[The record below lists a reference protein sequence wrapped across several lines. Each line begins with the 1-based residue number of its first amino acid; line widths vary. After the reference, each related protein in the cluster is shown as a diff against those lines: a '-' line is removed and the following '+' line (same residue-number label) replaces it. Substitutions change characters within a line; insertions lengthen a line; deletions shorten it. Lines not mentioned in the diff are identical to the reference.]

1 MRARGKSWRRAV
13 LLALFCAAC
22 AAVSAPAAQASPYYV
37 TVAGLG
43 GEPDYE
49 QRFTAL
55 AKDLD
60 KLFKAAASD
69 AHVYTFTGSDATKAR
84 MTDTLAQIARE
95 AKAEDEFTL
104 ILIGHGSYDGEEYKF
119 NLPGPD
125 ISGEDLAILCD
136 RIPAKRQLIV
146 NTTSASGGSIGALQ
160 KSGRVIIAATKTGTE
175 KNATVFARYW
185 VDALRDGSADTDK
198 NDAISALEAFQFA
211 DRKTVAFYESQK
223 RLATEHAVIEDTG
236 KKEAVRAAS
245 AENGEGLLAAN
256 FVLLRLG
263 AAQKAANDPAKR
275 ALVDKKEELERK
287 IDTLK
292 YQKAAMSAE
301 DYKSQLS
308 AALLEHARVQGDL
321 DKLTGTSRIVPRGF
335 FSAPSFAWCVLP
347 ARASR
352 GAR

>member
-1 MRARGKSWRRAV
+1 MIGDEECELEIESWQKAA
-13 LLALFCAAC
+13 LLAVFCAAC
-22 AAVSAPAAQASPYYV
+22 GGFGARAAQAAPYYV

-69 AHVYTFTGSDATKAR
+69 AHVYTFTGSDATKAHL
-84 MTDTLAQIARE
+84 TDTLGQIARE
-95 AKAEDEFTL
+95 AKPEDEFTL
-104 ILIGHGSYDGEEYKF
+104 ILIGHGSYDGEVYKF

-160 KSGRVIIAATKTGTE
+160 KAGRIVIAATKTGTE

-198 NDAISALEAFQFA
+198 NEAISALEAFQLRRSQDGRILRIAKAAGDGACRVRGHRQEGSAFA
-211 DRKTVAFYESQK
+211 PLRRKTEKGCWPRISFCCESARRK
-223 RLATEHAVIEDTG
+223 RPRTI
-236 KKEAVRAAS
+236 RPS
-245 AENGEGLLAAN
+245 A
-256 FVLLRLG
+256 RCSI
-263 AAQKAANDPAKR
+263 R
-275 ALVDKKEELERK
+275 RK
-287 IDTLK
+287 
-292 YQKAAMSAE
+292 S
-301 DYKSQLS
+301 SN
-308 AALLEHARVQGDL
+308 AR
-321 DKLTGTSRIVPRGF
+321 SI
-335 FSAPSFAWCVLP
+335 C
-347 ARASR
+347 
-352 GAR
+352 

>member
-1 MRARGKSWRRAV
+1 MGRAAL
-13 LLALFCAAC
+13 LLAFWIAGSTL
-22 AAVSAPAAQASPYYV
+22 AVRPAQAAPYYV

-60 KLFKAAASD
+60 KLLKAASND
-69 AHVYTFTGSDATKAR
+69 AHVYTLSGSDATKAR
-84 MTDTLAQIARE
+84 LTETLAQIARE
-95 AKAEDEFTL
+95 AKPSDEFTL
-104 ILIGHGSYDGEEYKF
+104 ILIGHGSYDGEQYKF

-125 ISGEDLAILCD
+125 ISGEELAALCD
-136 RIPAKRQLIV
+136 RIAAKRQLIV

-160 KSGRVIIAATKTGTE
+160 RAGRIVIAATKSGTE

-185 VDALRDGSADTDK
+185 VEALSDASADLDK
-198 NDAISALEAFQFA
+198 NDVISALEAFRYA
-211 DRKTVAFYESQK
+211 DRKTASFYESQK

-263 AAQKAANDPAKR
+263 AAQREANDPAKR
-275 ALVDKKEELERK
+275 ALLDKKEELERK

-292 YQKAAMSAE
+292 YQKAAMSSE
-301 DYKSQLS
+301 DYKKQLT
-308 AALLEHARVQGDL
+308 AALLELARVQEAL
-321 DKLTGTSRIVPRGF
+321 DK
-335 FSAPSFAWCVLP
+335 
-347 ARASR
+347 
-352 GAR
+352 

>member
-1 MRARGKSWRRAV
+1 MRTA
-13 LLALFCAAC
+13 ALFAAICAAC
-22 AAVSAPAAQASPYYV
+22 LGLGARATQAAPYYV

-60 KLFKAAASD
+60 QWFKAAASD
-69 AHVYTFTGSDATKAR
+69 AHVYTFTGSDATTAR
-84 MTDTLAQIARE
+84 LTDTLGQIARE
-95 AKAEDEFTL
+95 AKPEDEFTL
-104 ILIGHGSYDGEEYKF
+104 ILIGHGSYDGEVYKF

-125 ISGEDLAILCD
+125 ISGEDLALLCD

-160 KSGRVIIAATKTGTE
+160 KAGRVVIAATKTGTE

-198 NDAISALEAFQFA
+198 NEAISALETFQFA

-245 AENGEGLLAAN
+245 TENGEGLLAAN

-275 ALVDKKEELERK
+275 ALLDKKEEIERK
-287 IDTLK
+287 IDLLK

-301 DYKSQLS
+301 DYKKQLS
-308 AALLEHARVQGDL
+308 DALLELARVQGDL
-321 DKLTGTSRIVPRGF
+321 DK
-335 FSAPSFAWCVLP
+335 
-347 ARASR
+347 
-352 GAR
+352 